1 MILGINSFLGSYF
14 LKNLIEEKDYYFYG
28 TYNKS
33 TFRIKKYL
41 SKFKKNFFK
50 INMNNKNK
58 KLINIFKKTKPDII
72 INFIGYSDPKTIN
85 EKNSLIN
92 FIKNISFSLKLSN
105 IKIEHFYNI
114 GSCEEYYG
122 STSKLKESSKLA
134 NTTLYSIYKISIH
147 KFLLNFLKNNHINY
161 TNLRTFNV
169 IGKDRY
175 KENVITYINSNIASK
190 KLNFYNIYAVRDF
203 MWIDDYINILKLIL
217 KKQNNY
223 KVINIGSGEATP
235 ILKILNYISKKKKIK
250 INHRIIYK
258 NKIKNSKD
266 IKVANI
272 DRIKKI
278 IKSYKFVK
286 INEIID
292 RLI

>member
-92 FIKNISFSLKLSN
+92 FIKNISFSLKLS
-105 IKIEHFYNI
+105 
-114 GSCEEYYG
+114 
-122 STSKLKESSKLA
+122 
-134 NTTLYSIYKISIH
+134 
-147 KFLLNFLKNNHINY
+147 
-161 TNLRTFNV
+161 
-169 IGKDRY
+169 
-175 KENVITYINSNIASK
+175 
-190 KLNFYNIYAVRDF
+190 
-203 MWIDDYINILKLIL
+203 
-217 KKQNNY
+217 
-223 KVINIGSGEATP
+223 
-235 ILKILNYISKKKKIK
+235 KIK
-250 INHRIIYK
+250 KNIFIILEVV
-258 NKIKNSKD
+258 
-266 IKVANI
+266 KVLW
-272 DRIKKI
+272 
-278 IKSYKFVK
+278 FCF
-286 INEIID
+286 
-292 RLI
+292 